1 MKEPV
6 LMKLLF
12 SEARSDYQHYIFPYA
27 IWAVPEAHETPAD
40 VFNRGFLPN
49 SPNLDRFYLCR
60 NIRVELDKY
69 QPSSENRRILRKGG
83 NIAFKLILRSD
94 FDFTPQWRE
103 FCKSYADAKF
113 GQDVMS
119 YERLD
124 KLMSSPIISHLVI
137 FTDNAS
143 GKDIGLVM
151 LYLQQPAM
159 AFYYYA
165 FYDLQFPADHLG
177 MFMMTAAAGLMK
189 EQCIAFLYLGSC
201 YSRSALYKTQF
212 PGVQFFNGNQWS
224 KNIAELKYLIDK
236 DNNVITKH
244 LLENEEYRQLY
255 YPEGIYS
262 SHFSVT

>member
-6 LMKLLF
+6 PMKLFF
-12 SEARSDYQHYIFPYA
+12 SEYKSDYEHYIFPYS
-27 IWAVPEAHETPAD
+27 IWAVPESHETPAD
-40 VFNRGFLPN
+40 LFSRGFLPN

-60 NIRVELDKY
+60 NIRVVLDKY

-83 NIAFKLILRSD
+83 EIAIKLVPRSD
-94 FDFTPQWRE
+94 FDFTRQWRE
-103 FCKSYADAKF
+103 FCKNYADAKF

-124 KLMSSPIISHLVI
+124 RLMSSPIISHLVI
-137 FTDNAS
+137 FTDKTS
-143 GKDIGLVM
+143 GKEIGLVM
-151 LYLQQPAM
+151 LYLQKPAM

-177 MFMMTAAAGLMK
+177 MYMMTVVVGLMK
-189 EQCIAFLYLGSC
+189 EYGIENIYLGSC

-212 PGVQFFNGNQWS
+212 PGMQFFNGNTWS
-224 KNIAELKYLIDK
+224 ENITELKYLIDRE
-236 DNNVITKH
+236 NGVITRH

-255 YPEGIYS
+255 YPDGLVGS
-262 SHFSVT
+262 NFLVG